1 MNNSRVIAT
10 ARSADLVTFKI
21 LVEGTE
27 LSAVHQVKTIS
38 VEKEANRIPF
48 AQLVFLDGEAA
59 SQNFSLSNEELLVPG
74 KKIEIQAGYH
84 HENQAIF
91 KGIIIKHSI
100 KIRESNAVLIVECRD
115 EAVKMTLGRKSNFY
129 YESKDS
135 DIYEEII
142 GKYALESKVE
152 ATSATNKELVQYR
165 TSDWDFM
172 LTRAQLNGQI
182 CIVDD
187 GKITIAKPDLSQEEV
202 ETVAFGATLLDFD
215 AEMDA
220 RNQYGAI
227 TTFGWNPSE
236 QEILE
241 VEANDPGLP
250 PLNGN
255 ITPSELAEALDSEK
269 LELKH
274 AGLQNTEK
282 LQQWGDAK
290 SLFQQLSK
298 TRGRIKFQGIPTVKP
313 GTMLKLEGVGDRF
326 NGKVFISAV
335 RHEIANG
342 NWTVDAE
349 FGMNPKWFSETYD
362 ISELPAAGIIP
373 AVSGLQIGVVSQL
386 ESDPD
391 GEDRILV
398 KIPIIN
404 NEEQGIWTRIA
415 TLDAGN
421 NRGSFFLPEIGDEVI
436 VGFINDDPNHAV
448 ILGSLHSSAKPAP
461 LTASDDNHEK
471 GFVTRSAMKLLFNDD
486 KKSIILET
494 PSGKKIIIDEDAGA
508 IVIED
513 ENSNKITMDRDGVA
527 MESGKD
533 FSIKAMGDCTI
544 EATNININ
552 ANAQFKAEGSA
563 GAEVSTSAVAVLKGS
578 LVQIN

>member
-1 MNNSRVIAT
+1 MPNSRIIET
-10 ARSADLVTFKI
+10 SQSADLVTFKI
-21 LVEGTE
+21 LIEGSE
-27 LSAVHQVKTIS
+27 ISSAYQVKNIS
-38 VEKEANRIPF
+38 VEKEINRIPF
-48 AQLVFLDGEAA
+48 AQIVFIDGNAA
-59 SQNFSLSNEELLVPG
+59 SQDFELSNEDLLIPG
-74 KKIEIQAGYH
+74 KNIEIKAGYH
-84 HENQAIF
+84 SDDETIF

-100 KIRESNAVLIVECRD
+100 KIRENNSVLIVECRD
-115 EAVKMTLGRKSNFY
+115 ETVKMTIGRKSNFY

-135 DIYEEII
+135 DIIEEII
-142 GKYALESKVE
+142 GKYSLESDIE
-152 ATSATNKELVQYR
+152 STSFTNKEMVQYR
-165 TSDWDFM
+165 ASDWDFIM
-172 LTRAQLNGQI
+172 TRAQINGQI
-182 CIVDD
+182 CTVDD
-187 GKITIAKPDLSQEEV
+187 GKITISKPNLSQDAI

-215 AEMDA
+215 AEIDA
-220 RNQYGAI
+220 RNQFNTI
-227 TTFGWNPSE
+227 TAYGWNPSE
-236 QEILE
+236 QEI
-241 VEANDPGLP
+241 VEAEATDPAIS
-250 PLNGN
+250 LNGN
-255 ITPSELAEALDSEK
+255 ISVSDLAEIINLEN
-269 LELKH
+269 LELKSGGNYNS
-274 AGLQNTEK
+274 AALQN
-282 LQQWGDAK
+282 WSDAK

-298 TRGRIKFQGIPTVKP
+298 TRGRVKFQGIPTVKP

-326 NGKVFISAV
+326 NGKIFISAV
-335 RHEIANG
+335 RHEIVDG

-362 ISELPAAGIIP
+362 ILELPAAGIIP

-436 VGFINDDPNHAV
+436 VGFVNDDPNHAV
-448 ILGSLHSSAKPAP
+448 ILGMLHSSEKPAP
-461 LTASDDNHEK
+461 FTASDDNHEK
-471 GFVTRSAMKLLFNDD
+471 GFVTRSEMKFIFNDD
-486 KKSIILET
+486 KKSITIET
-494 PSGKKIIIDEDAGA
+494 PGGKKVTIDEDAGA

-513 ENSNKITMDRDGVA
+513 ENSNKITMDSDGVA
-527 MESGKD
+527 IESGKD
-533 FSIKAMGDCTI
+533 FSIKATGDCNI
-544 EATNININ
+544 EATNINIK

>member
-1 MNNSRVIAT
+1 MPNSRIIET
-10 ARSADLVTFKI
+10 SQSADLVTFKI
-21 LVEGTE
+21 LIEGSE
-27 LSAVHQVKTIS
+27 ISSAYQVKNIS
-38 VEKEANRIPF
+38 VEKEINRIPF
-48 AQLVFLDGEAA
+48 AQIVFIDGNAA
-59 SQNFSLSNEELLVPG
+59 SQDFELSNEDLLIPG
-74 KKIEIQAGYH
+74 KNIEIKAGYH
-84 HENQAIF
+84 SDDETIF

-100 KIRESNAVLIVECRD
+100 KIRENNSVLIVECRD
-115 EAVKMTLGRKSNFY
+115 ETVKMTIGRKSNFY

-135 DIYEEII
+135 DIIEEII
-142 GKYALESKVE
+142 GKYSLESDIE
-152 ATSATNKELVQYR
+152 STSFTNKEMVQYR
-165 TSDWDFM
+165 ASDWDFIM
-172 LTRAQLNGQI
+172 TRAQINGQI
-182 CIVDD
+182 CTVDD
-187 GKITIAKPDLSQEEV
+187 GKITISKPNLSQDAI

-215 AEMDA
+215 AEIDA
-220 RNQYGAI
+220 RNQFNTI
-227 TTFGWNPSE
+227 TAYGWNPSE
-236 QEILE
+236 QEI
-241 VEANDPGLP
+241 VEAEATDPAIS
-250 PLNGN
+250 LNGN
-255 ITPSELAEALDSEK
+255 ISVSDLAEIINLEN
-269 LELKH
+269 LELKSGGNYNS
-274 AGLQNTEK
+274 AALQN
-282 LQQWGDAK
+282 WSDAK

-298 TRGRIKFQGIPTVKP
+298 TRGRVKFQGIPTVKP

-326 NGKVFISAV
+326 NGKIFISAV
-335 RHEIANG
+335 RHEIVDG

-436 VGFINDDPNHAV
+436 VGFVNDDPNHAV
-448 ILGSLHSSAKPAP
+448 ILGMLHSSEKPAP
-461 LTASDDNHEK
+461 FTASDDNHEK
-471 GFVTRSAMKLLFNDD
+471 GFVTRSEMKFIFNDD
-486 KKSIILET
+486 KKSITIET
-494 PSGKKIIIDEDAGA
+494 PGGKKVTIDEDAGA

-513 ENSNKITMDRDGVA
+513 ENSNKITMDSDGVA
-527 MESGKD
+527 IESGKD
-533 FSIKAMGDCTI
+533 FSIKATGDCNI
-544 EATNININ
+544 EAMNINVK